1 MIAGGPADPGHGQ
14 VGCAAGRVLPMV
26 ILRLSMLVPFLARGA
41 AGTARSVTAS
51 GRHR

>member
-1 MIAGGPADPGHGQ
+1 VADMFMSAGVTNRRPGR
-14 VGCAAGRVLPMV
+14 APPMM